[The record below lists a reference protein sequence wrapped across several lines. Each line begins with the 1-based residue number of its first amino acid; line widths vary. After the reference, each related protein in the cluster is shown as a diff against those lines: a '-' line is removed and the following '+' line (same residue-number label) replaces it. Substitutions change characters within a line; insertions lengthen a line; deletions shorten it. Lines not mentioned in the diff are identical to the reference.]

1 MRCPFRGLGRKRREQ
16 THGQPSISGFV
27 LLAKHLAVK
36 NSGERRRLACPLKLK
51 AEADPPAREKTQL
64 EQSGFDLMMI
74 EHHDRICVMVP
85 PKSAPGRVISTTSM
99 RSSRHGLVPAASSAR
114 NVAIGSR
121 DDEIAF
127 SKRRQGT
134 GAGPIP
140 RPPLGA

>member
-51 AEADPPAREKTQL
+51 AEADPQAREKTQL

-74 EHHDRICVMVP
+74 EP
-85 PKSAPGRVISTTSM
+85 
-99 RSSRHGLVPAASSAR
+99 RSHLRHGAAQIRAGAR
-114 NVAIGSR
+114 YLDYVHAVLAPR
-121 DDEIAF
+121 V
-127 SKRRQGT
+127 
-134 GAGPIP
+134 GACGII
-140 RPPLGA
+140 